1 MLTLRVGGR
10 LLVAVT
16 AVILVAGCAGSTPT
30 SSAPSA
36 PSPPASSAAPALPAS
51 VAPAA
56 STSAPASSVAPQAAP
71 LPELGNMLPFVMT
84 QSIVEQGEQETTET
98 VGDVVQ
104 MRNATWTYRMESSD
118 PRLTGTMDVVINVD
132 QRQADKSGA
141 LWGTAVL
148 SNQGGS
154 WDGSWTGGIA
164 AGGNVHH
171 VHQVAR
177 GTGDYEGLVADFS
190 GWFVEAGEGFTP
202 DIQVINAGWIQSA
215 DGGPVPAAAGPG
227 TTPAGWT
234 PVVAIATT
242 TETAYDGT
250 GRWLFDLEG
259 SDPRL
264 SGLSEGVIE
273 VPGDARPDGS
283 LDYLASNIITGA
295 DGAWDAPTGPIEIRG
310 PSPQFEH
317 FMYSVFT
324 GSGANAGRT
333 YHSLWYFPEPRNFE
347 VGDRFA
353 WTGWI
358 EEDQ

>member
-84 QSIVEQGEQETTET
+84 QSIVEQGEHETTET

-164 AGGNVHH
+164 AGGDVHH

-259 SDPRL
+259 SDPRIN
-264 SGLSEGVIE
+264 GVVEGAVEEI
-273 VPGDARPDGS
+273 GSARSDGS
-283 LDYLASNIITGA
+283 IDYLASNTITNQ
-295 DGAWDAPTGPIEIRG
+295 DGSWDTPSGPIAVRG
-310 PSPQFEH
+310 PAPVFEH
-317 FMYSVFT
+317 FMYSTST
-324 GSGANAGRT
+324 GSGAYEGLT
-333 YHSLWYFPEPRNFE
+333 YHCFWYFPEPTNMQ
-347 VGDRFA
+347 VGDEFV
-353 WTGWI
+353 WSGWI
-358 EEDQ
+358 EEAR